1 MTAYVTQ
8 HIDFALIALY
18 AFWLFFFALLFYL
31 RREDRREG
39 YPLESEVTGQLR
51 QDTAIWMPK
60 PKVWS
65 LPGGG
70 TAQAPTAIN
79 EPPLNAKRMS
89 KLDGIPYEPTGD
101 PITGAFGPAAYALR
115 KDEPDYNGYGHK
127 KIVPISSVPDYD
139 VIKGDTDPRGFPVVS
154 GDGQKVGEL
163 SDLWIDTSES
173 VIRYYEVTLDAVTS
187 PADGDGEA
195 GATVPRRILVP
206 FAMATVRN
214 PGVISSV
221 VSGLTGER
229 TGNQVTVRA
238 VTADQMANA
247 PTTKAPDTVT
257 RLEEDKIS
265 AFYAGAE
272 FFNHR
277 ATPPGSMH

>member
-60 PKVWS
+60 PKIWS
-65 LPGGG
+65 LPEGG
-70 TAQAPTAIN
+70 TAQAPTAVN

-101 PITGAFGPAAYALR
+101 PLTGAFGPAAYALR
-115 KDEPDYNGYGHK
+115 KDEPDITGYGHK
-127 KIVPISSVPDYD
+127 KIVPLRAVPEFD
-139 VIKGDTDPRGFPVVS
+139 VIKGDTDPRGFPVVA
-154 GDGQKVGEL
+154 GDGKKIGEL
-163 SDLWIDTSES
+163 SELWIDTSES
-173 VIRYYEVTLDAVTS
+173 VIRYYEVTLDAVS
-187 PADGDGEA
+187 SSGEGDV
-195 GATVPRRILVP
+195 TVPRRVLIP
-206 FAMATVRN
+206 FAMATVRT
-214 PGVISSV
+214 PGIVSSV
-221 VSGLTGER
+221 ISGLTGES
-229 TGNQVTVRA
+229 TGRQVTVRA
-238 VTADQMANA
+238 VRADQMADA
-247 PTTKAPDTVT
+247 PTTRSSDTVT
-257 RLEEDKIS
+257 KLEEDKIS